1 MINFPIINRLEV
13 TNFALYPGDAGKGGL
28 KVDFKPGLTLV
39 IGANGLGKT
48 TLINIIYRMLTG
60 PFDISGLQGRG
71 DLGSIDLKPT
81 GLSTYGRSTFASR
94 VADGAKEAN
103 ARLALTLGGQD
114 VVIERRLSDLKL
126 MLLQI
131 GKKTHG
137 TSEVEN
143 FQSEISRLV
152 GVWSFGDWILLLRH
166 IVFYFEDRRA
176 LVWDASAQRQLLRFL
191 FLPAKTAQKWSETE
205 RSILEMDSRAR
216 NLNAAVSR
224 EERTLA
230 LSEVKVETSADVRE
244 ELKAI
249 EALQS
254 VDDAVR
260 EKLNDALVELD
271 ATRQASRLRHL
282 KAEQEREGRYRE
294 LERAKLTAIEAR
306 FPAKADTARY
316 ILAQL
321 LTEADCLACGHH
333 VPAVQAEFDIW
344 LSVTA
349 RATISGAKASLKWRQ
364 S

>member
-48 TLINIIYRMLTG
+48 TLINIVYRMLTG

-71 DLGSIDLKPT
+71 DLGSIDLKPS
-81 GLSTYGRSTFASR
+81 GLSTTGRSTFASR
-94 VADGAKEAN
+94 VADGAKEVT
-103 ARLALTLGGQD
+103 ARLALTLGRHD

-126 MLLQI
+126 TLFQV
-131 GKKTHG
+131 GKKSHD
-137 TSEVEN
+137 TSEIEN

-176 LVWDASAQRQLLRFL
+176 LVWDTSAQRQLLRFL

-230 LSEVKVETSADVRE
+230 LSEVKVETSAD
-244 ELKAI
+244 
-249 EALQS
+249 
-254 VDDAVR
+254 
-260 EKLNDALVELD
+260 
-271 ATRQASRLRHL
+271 
-282 KAEQEREGRYRE
+282 
-294 LERAKLTAIEAR
+294 
-306 FPAKADTARY
+306 
-316 ILAQL
+316 
-321 LTEADCLACGHH
+321 
-333 VPAVQAEFDIW
+333 
-344 LSVTA
+344 
-349 RATISGAKASLKWRQ
+349 
-364 S
+364 